1 MANIS
6 IEAPDVVRGQPYPGA
21 PDNWKRFFTF
31 STDHKVIG
39 IQYIVTAFFFFL
51 LAGLFAMVMRGEL
64 ITPDADLVDRTV
76 YNALFTLHGSMMIFF
91 WTFPVLVGLGNYLV
105 PIMIGARDMAFPRL
119 NAVSFW
125 LIPVAGLLMLVSFLL
140 PSGPAQSG
148 WWSYPPVSLQ
158 NPTGNILNGQ
168 VLWILS
174 VALSGVSS
182 IMGGVNFVTTIFKMR
197 APGMTLFRMPAFVWA
212 VLAAQLIQLY
222 ALPSLT
228 GGAIMLLLDITAGTS
243 FFAPE
248 RGGNPILYQHF
259 FWFYSHPAVYVMV
272 LPAFGTFSEV
282 LPVHSRKPLFGYRV
296 VAGSSL
302 AITFISGIV
311 WVHHMF
317 ASATPAWMRMFFM
330 VTTMLVAVPSG
341 IKVFGWV
348 ATIWGGKIRFT
359 TPMLFALGGISNW
372 LFAGIT
378 GIFLGSAPIDIHV
391 HNTYFVVGHFH
402 YVLYGTITFGIFAAL
417 YHWFPK
423 MTGRM
428 YFEGLGVL
436 HFILTYVG
444 TQAIF
449 LPMHPLGLMGMPRRV
464 ASYDPEFAFWNVV
477 ASLGGF
483 LLGVSVV
490 PFILNMVSAWIRG
503 DKAGDNP
510 WRAYGLEWLTTS
522 PPSVENFEETPIV
535 LAGPYGYGRTQPL
548 VENNPNPGMITP
560 MPGLIKTEVQ
570 EAVQ

>member
-1 MANIS
+1 MADIS
-6 IEAPDVVRGQPYPGA
+6 TIESPGVVRGQPYPGA

-125 LIPVAGLLMLVSFLL
+125 LIPVAGFLMLASFLL

-158 NPTGNILNGQ
+158 NPTGSWLNGQ
-168 VLWILS
+168 MLWILS
-174 VALSGVSS
+174 VAISGVSS
-182 IMGGVNFVTTIFKMR
+182 IMGGVNFVTTIFRMR
-197 APGMTLFRMPAFVWA
+197 APGMTWFRMPAFVWS

-228 GGAIMLLLDITAGTS
+228 GGAIMLFLDLTVGTS

-282 LPVHSRKPLFGYRV
+282 LPVHARKPLFGYRV
-296 VAGSSL
+296 VASSSI
-302 AITFISGIV
+302 AITVISGFV

-317 ASATPAWMRMFFM
+317 ASATPPWMRMFFM
-330 VTTMLVAVPSG
+330 VTTMLVAIPSG

-348 ATIWGGKIRFT
+348 ATIWNGKIRFT

-378 GIFLGSAPIDIHV
+378 GIFLGSVPLDIHV

-402 YVLYGTITFGIFAAL
+402 YVLYGTITFAIFAAI

-428 YFEGLGVL
+428 YYEGLGKL
-436 HFILTYVG
+436 HFVLTYLG

-464 ASYDPEFAFWNVV
+464 ASYDAEFAFWNVV

-490 PFILNMVSAWIRG
+490 PFVLNIVSAWIRG
-503 DKAGDNP
+503 EKAGDNP

-522 PPSVENFEETPIV
+522 PPAVENFEETPIV
-535 LAGPYGYGRTQPL
+535 IAGPYGYGRTEPL
-548 VENNPNPGMITP
+548 VENNPNPGEIQP
-560 MPGLIKTEVQ
+560 MPGLVQ
-570 EAVQ
+570 ESVGG

>member
-1 MANIS
+1 MTDLS

-76 YNALFTLHGSMMIFF
+76 YNALFTLHGSIMIFF

-125 LIPVAGLLMLVSFLL
+125 LIPIAGMLMLVSFLL

-148 WWSYPPVSLQ
+148 WWSYPPMSLQ
-158 NPTGNILNGQ
+158 NPTGDLINGQ
-168 VLWILS
+168 ALWILS
-174 VALSGVSS
+174 VAISGVSS

-222 ALPSLT
+222 ALPALT
-228 GGAIMLLLDITAGTS
+228 GGAIMLLFDLTLGTS

-282 LPVHSRKPLFGYRV
+282 LPVHARKPLFGYRV
-296 VAGSSL
+296 VAASSI

-330 VTTMLVAVPSG
+330 VTTMLVAIPSG

-348 ATIWGGKIRFT
+348 ATIWGGKLRFT

-391 HNTYFVVGHFH
+391 HNTYFIVGHFH

-428 YFEGLGVL
+428 YYEGLGKL
-436 HFILTYVG
+436 HFVLTYLG

-464 ASYDPEFAFWNVV
+464 ASYDPEFAFWNVI

-483 LLGVSVV
+483 LLGVSIV

-503 DKAGDNP
+503 EKAGENP

-535 LAGPYGYGRTQPL
+535 IAGPYGYGRTQPL
-548 VENNPNPGMITP
+548 VENNPNPGIIQP
-560 MPGLIKTEVQ
+560 MPGLIKATVQEEVQ
-570 EAVQ
+570 

>member
-1 MANIS
+1 
-6 IEAPDVVRGQPYPGA
+6 VVRGQPYPGA

-125 LIPVAGLLMLVSFLL
+125 LIPVAGFLMLASFLL

-158 NPTGNILNGQ
+158 NPTGSWLNGQ
-168 VLWILS
+168 MLWILS
-174 VALSGVSS
+174 VAISGVSS
-182 IMGGVNFVTTIFKMR
+182 IMGGVNFVTTIFRMR
-197 APGMTLFRMPAFVWA
+197 APGMTWFRMPAFVWS

-228 GGAIMLLLDITAGTS
+228 GGAIMLFLDLTVGTS

-282 LPVHSRKPLFGYRV
+282 LPVHARKPLFGYRV
-296 VAGSSL
+296 VASSSI
-302 AITFISGIV
+302 AITVISGFV

-317 ASATPAWMRMFFM
+317 ASATPPWMRMFFM
-330 VTTMLVAVPSG
+330 VTTMLVAIPSG

-348 ATIWGGKIRFT
+348 ATIWNGKIRFT

-378 GIFLGSAPIDIHV
+378 GIFLGSVPLDIHV

-402 YVLYGTITFGIFAAL
+402 YVLYGTITFAIFAAI

-428 YFEGLGVL
+428 YYEGLGKL
-436 HFILTYVG
+436 HFVLTYLG

-464 ASYDPEFAFWNVV
+464 ASYDAEFAFWNVV

-490 PFILNMVSAWIRG
+490 PFVLNIVSAWIRG
-503 DKAGDNP
+503 EKAGDNP

-522 PPSVENFEETPIV
+522 PPAVENFEETPIV
-535 LAGPYGYGRTQPL
+535 IAGPYGYGRTEPL
-548 VENNPNPGMITP
+548 VENNPNPGEIQP
-560 MPGLIKTEVQ
+560 MPGLVQ
-570 EAVQ
+570 ESVGG

>member
-1 MANIS
+1 MTNIS
-6 IEAPDVVRGQPYPGA
+6 IDAPDVVRGQPYPGA

-76 YNALFTLHGSMMIFF
+76 YNALFTLHGSVMIFF

-158 NPTGNILNGQ
+158 NPTGILINGQ
-168 VLWILS
+168 VLWLLS
-174 VALSGVSS
+174 VATSGVSS

-197 APGMTLFRMPAFVWA
+197 APGMTWFRMPAFVWA

-222 ALPSLT
+222 ALPALT
-228 GGAIMLLLDITAGTS
+228 GGAIMLLFDLTVGTS

-248 RGGNPILYQHF
+248 RGGNPVLYQHF

-272 LPAFGTFSEV
+272 LPAFGVFSEV
-282 LPVHSRKPLFGYRV
+282 LPVHARKPLFGYRV
-296 VAGSSL
+296 VASSSL
-302 AITFISGIV
+302 IITFISGIV

-402 YVLYGTITFGIFAAL
+402 YVLYGTIAFGIFAAL

-423 MTGRM
+423 MTGRK
-428 YFEGLGVL
+428 YYEGLGVV
-436 HFILTYVG
+436 HFILTYIG

-464 ASYDPEFAFWNVV
+464 SSYDPEFAFWNVV

-483 LLGVSVV
+483 LLGVSIV

-535 LAGPYGYGRTQPL
+535 IASPYGYGRTQPL
-548 VENNPNPGMITP
+548 VENNPNPGMIQP
-560 MPGLIKTEVQ
+560 MPGLIKSSVESVVQ
-570 EAVQ
+570 

>member
-1 MANIS
+1 MTNIS
-6 IEAPDVVRGQPYPGA
+6 IDAPDVVRGQPYPGA

-282 LPVHSRKPLFGYRV
+282 LPVHARKPLFGYRV
-296 VAGSSL
+296 VAASSI
-302 AITFISGIV
+302 AITFISGVV

-317 ASATPAWMRMFFM
+317 ASATPPWMRMFFM
-330 VTTMLVAVPSG
+330 LTTMLVAIPSG

-359 TPMLFALGGISNW
+359 TAMLFALGGISNW

-378 GIFLGSAPIDIHV
+378 GIFLGSAPIDIPLRFV
-391 HNTYFVVGHFH
+391 RHNHLWYLCCYLSLVPEDDGAD
-402 YVLYGTITFGIFAAL
+402 VLRRFGRSTFYSHLHRNAGNLLADAPARTDGNAA
-417 YHWFPK
+417 P
-423 MTGRM
+423 
-428 YFEGLGVL
+428 
-436 HFILTYVG
+436 
-444 TQAIF
+444 
-449 LPMHPLGLMGMPRRV
+449 
-464 ASYDPEFAFWNVV
+464 SC
-477 ASLGGF
+477 
-483 LLGVSVV
+483 LL
-490 PFILNMVSAWIRG
+490 
-503 DKAGDNP
+503 
-510 WRAYGLEWLTTS
+510 
-522 PPSVENFEETPIV
+522 
-535 LAGPYGYGRTQPL
+535 
-548 VENNPNPGMITP
+548 
-560 MPGLIKTEVQ
+560 
-570 EAVQ
+570 